1 MAVNFVAVSVSASAE
16 PANGLVI
23 QVGGPTVP
31 SLNSFQGRGYSNC
44 LNPEF
49 RAHSNDGTPILT

>member
-23 QVGGPTVP
+23 QVGGPRVP
-31 SLNSFQGRGYSNC
+31 RGRGYSNC

-49 RAHSNDGTPILT
+49 RAHSSDGTPILT

>member
-16 PANGLVI
+16 PANGVI
-23 QVGGPTVP
+23 QVGGPRVP
-31 SLNSFQGRGYSNC
+31 SLNSFQGRGCSNC

-49 RAHSNDGTPILT
+49 RARYNDGTPILT

>member
-1 MAVNFVAVSVSASAE
+1 MAVSVSASAE

-23 QVGGPTVP
+23 QVGGPAGVP
-31 SLNSFQGRGYSNC
+31 SLNSFQGTGNSNC
-44 LNPEF
+44 LNLEF

>member
-49 RAHSNDGTPILT
+49 RAHL